1 LANAD
6 ISDTIGYLGETPM
19 IRHRCLRPLF
29 AALAVVATLALV
41 VGDADARAGRGSS
54 VGSRGMNSSSAPPPT
69 ATAPTT
75 AAPLQRSQAQPSTP
89 AASGNLVNQPGGFF
103 NRPGLLG
110 GLAAGFLGAGLL
122 GMLFGNGLMGG
133 LGGLASIFGLL
144 LQVAL
149 VVIVA
154 RLAWSWWQR
163 RNANAPAFA
172 GASFRGT
179 SPAQEPPAAYG
190 GGQPAAYGG
199 GRPAGFG
206 TAPVT
211 VDKADFDAFERL
223 LGEVQVAYGA
233 EDLNALRARV
243 TPEMLSY
250 FSEEL
255 AGNASRG
262 LVNKVGQPKLLQGDL
277 AEAWREGDSEY
288 ATVAMR
294 YALTDAHVDRASGR
308 VVEGDA
314 DRPVEVTEVWTFR
327 RANGGDWLLS
337 AIQQA

>member
-1 LANAD
+1 
-6 ISDTIGYLGETPM
+6 M
-19 IRHRCLRPLF
+19 IRHRWLRPHF

-41 VGDADARAGRGSS
+41 AGDADARAGRGSS
-54 VGSRGMNSSSAPPPT
+54 AGSRGMNSYSAPPPT
-69 ATAPTT
+69 ATAPTA

-89 AASGNLVNQPGGFF
+89 AAASGNLANRPGGFF

-122 GMLFGNGLMGG
+122 GMLFGNGLFGG

-179 SPAQEPPAAYG
+179 SPAQEPPAAAYG

-206 TAPVT
+206 STPVT
-211 VDKADFDAFERL
+211 LEKADFDAFERL
-223 LGEVQVAYGA
+223 LGEIQVAYGT

-243 TPEMLSY
+243 TPEMHGY

-262 LVNKVGQPKLLQGDL
+262 VVNKVGEPKLLQGDL

-294 YALTDAHVDRASGR
+294 YALTDTEVDRASGR
-308 VVEGDA
+308 VVQGDP
-314 DRPVEVTEVWTFR
+314 DRPVEVTEVWTFH

>member
-1 LANAD
+1 
-6 ISDTIGYLGETPM
+6 M
-19 IRHRCLRPLF
+19 IRHRCLRPLIG
-29 AALAVVATLALV
+29 ALAVIATLALV
-41 VGDADARAGRGSS
+41 TADADARAGGGSS
-54 VGSRGMNSSSAPPPT
+54 FGSRGTRSYSAPPPT
-69 ATAPTT
+69 STAPTT
-75 AAPLQRSQAQPSTP
+75 AAPLQRSQAQPSNP
-89 AASGNLVNQPGGFF
+89 SASGNLFNRPGGLF

-122 GMLFGNGLMGG
+122 GMLFGNGLFGG
-133 LGGLASIFGLL
+133 LGGLASIIGLL
-144 LQVAL
+144 LQVGL
-149 VVIVA
+149 VIVVA

-163 RNANAPAFA
+163 RNAPAFA
-172 GASFRGT
+172 GASFLRGS
-179 SPAQEPPAAYG
+179 SPSAEPPAAYG
-190 GGQPAAYGG
+190 GGQS
-199 GRPAGFG
+199 AGFG
-206 TAPVT
+206 SAPVN

-243 TPEMLSY
+243 TPEMVSY

-255 AGNASRG
+255 AANASRG
-262 LVNKVGQPKLLQGDL
+262 VVNKVGQPKLLQGDL

-294 YALTDAHVDRASGR
+294 YALTDTRVDRASGR
-308 VVEGDA
+308 VVEGDP

-327 RANGGDWLLS
+327 RVNGGAWLLS